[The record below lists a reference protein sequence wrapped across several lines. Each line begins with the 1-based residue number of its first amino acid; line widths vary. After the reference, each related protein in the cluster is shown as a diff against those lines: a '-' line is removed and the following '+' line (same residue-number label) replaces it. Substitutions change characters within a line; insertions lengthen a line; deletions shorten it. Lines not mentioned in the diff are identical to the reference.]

1 MSKKTKALIAAGI
14 AVALVVASKVA
25 AHYGYPVEQEVV
37 GLLRDIGALLTEI
50 LAGG

>member
-14 AVALVVASKVA
+14 AAALVVASKVS
-25 AHYGYPVEQEVV
+25 AHYGYPVDEELLT
-37 GLLRDIGALLTEI
+37 LLRDIGGLLAEI

>member
-14 AVALVVASKVA
+14 AVAIVAASKVA
-25 AHYGYPVEQEVV
+25 AHYGYPVEAEALT
-37 GLLRDIGALLTEI
+37 LLRDIASLLTEI

>member
-14 AVALVVASKVA
+14 AVLVVVASKVA
-25 AHYGYPVEQEVV
+25 ANYGYPVEAEALSLLREIG
-37 GLLRDIGALLTEI
+37 GLLAEI